1 MTSIKS
7 PVNPNLPGLP
17 SLMGKVD
24 NSKTF
29 LLIALFYWS
38 TPSWLKVRGGV
49 GGGGP
54 CDYSDS
60 SSPLV
65 FGFRDLRLGTELV
78 NSNTHFRRS
87 KVSDKSIKIFPGAKH
102 QLFLELESTRSQVFS
117 EIENWIERRM

>member
-1 MTSIKS
+1 M
-7 PVNPNLPGLP
+7 
-17 SLMGKVD
+17 
-24 NSKTF
+24 
-29 LLIALFYWS
+29 
-38 TPSWLKVRGGV
+38 
-49 GGGGP
+49 GGGP